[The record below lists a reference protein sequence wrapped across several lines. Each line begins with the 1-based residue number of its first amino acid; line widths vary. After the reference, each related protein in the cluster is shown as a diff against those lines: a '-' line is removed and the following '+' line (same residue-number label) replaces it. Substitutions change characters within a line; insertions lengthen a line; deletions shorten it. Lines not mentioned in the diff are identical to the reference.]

1 MHFLRTPVLCAV
13 LFTLLNG
20 SLPAQKKKKPGDDEG
35 YVPVIV
41 PEGKKKKKDH
51 DVTQPLP
58 PPKELPSAIAAD
70 TDRPTFEVS
79 PLQGKGL
86 LSAQTREAL
95 RSLLRTN
102 RGTIVKLRAF
112 VAGSGDLR
120 RIGELVGET
129 FTERRQPLPSLSV
142 AQVGALPLVGA
153 PVVIAPTELANSVV
167 NPTAVPSLSVQSA
180 ATDSQSIT

>member
-20 SLPAQKKKKPGDDEG
+20 SLPAQKKNKASDDEG
-35 YVPVIV
+35 YVPVIL
-41 PEGKKKKKDH
+41 PQGKKKKKDQE
-51 DVTQPLP
+51 VTQTLP
-58 PPKELPSAIAAD
+58 PPRELPSAVVAD
-70 TDRPTFEVS
+70 TDRLTFEVS

-120 RIGELVGET
+120 RLGELVGVR
-129 FTERRQPLPSLSV
+129 FPHRPQPLPRRGLWQVV
-142 AQVGALPLVGA
+142 ASPRCGGR
-153 PVVIAPTELANSVV
+153 I
-167 NPTAVPSLSVQSA
+167 
-180 ATDSQSIT
+180 